1 MDVMDFKLQRYG
13 GEPVLTWWEG
23 EHTGYGQ
30 GEYVLM
36 DASYREVARVRA
48 GNGLQGDHHEF
59 IINPEDTA
67 LFDIYH
73 RVPMDLSD
81 MGGEAD
87 STVLDGIVQEVVI
100 ETGEVL
106 FEWHSLDHVGIDET
120 YAKPTK
126 SPRPSL
132 DYFHINS
139 IDVDSDGNLLVDSK
153 GTFTV
158 YKIDRK
164 SGEVMW
170 RLGGK

>member
-1 MDVMDFKLQRYG
+1 MDFKLQSYRG
-13 GEPVLTWWEG
+13 RPVLTWWEG
-23 EHTGYGQ
+23 VHTGYGQ
-30 GEYVLM
+30 GEYVII
-36 DASYREVARVRA
+36 DATYREVSRVLA
-48 GNGLQGDHHEF
+48 GNGYDGDHHEF
-59 IINPEDTA
+59 IVSPQDTA

-73 RVPMDLSD
+73 EVPMDLSD
-81 MGGEAD
+81 VGGEAD
-87 STVLDGIVQEVVI
+87 STVLDGIVQEVDI

-106 FEWHSLDHVGIDET
+106 FEWHSLDHVGLDET

-126 SPRPSL
+126 SSRPSL
-132 DYFHINS
+132 DYFHLNS
-139 IDVDSDGNLLVDSK
+139 IDVDHDGNLLVDSK